1 MMNRDNWTNK
11 EQWIYVGNFIS
22 DMYEDDDTVS
32 SQEFEGFRTG
42 ILLFLNNKNDRIPQY
57 TMNIRVEAVKEF
69 DRIAQASP
77 DIIVSTEFYSGFI
90 KGFCSACS
98 IL

>member
-1 MMNRDNWTNK
+1 MINFDNVDDC
-11 EQWIYVGNFIS
+11 WIYVDNFITE
-22 DMYEDDDTVS
+22 MYEEDGTVT
-32 SQEFEGFRTG
+32 SQELEGFRTG
-42 ILLFLNNKNDRIPQY
+42 ILLFLNNKNNRIPQY
-57 TMNIRVEAVKEF
+57 TNNIRMEAVKEF

-90 KGFCSACS
+90 KGFCSAS